1 MNALQNGPATTVSRK
16 YVQIRHSVSDSLIA
30 EGPLGWGITPFEGNY
45 YISSKY
51 LLTDG
56 FRVNWLPGILAGS
69 TGCPIHCCRLYG
81 LG

>member
-1 MNALQNGPATTVSRK
+1 VSHT
-16 YVQIRHSVSDSLIA
+16 YVQIRHTVSDTLIA

-56 FRVNWLPGILAGS
+56 FRINWLPNPLLSFIWFRVAVPQVHPEIS
-69 TGCPIHCCRLYG
+69 VKRYEKADS
-81 LG
+81 